1 MKIDKKSVPLFHF
14 LWGIFH
20 LLLTWMSEN
29 DNMAGSFLES
39 VKGQQTK
46 SQVGL
51 YVLTSLSALCW
62 LGGAFSVKG
71 PRRHVFRSLSLSG
84 LSQTYQ
90 LSVFKYNEMDF
101 KSNRMRWFHK
111 SKKRSRAKHD
121 RAVSH
126 AGSGDALTAGIF
138 TYLHMHD
145 SKSGSWHVGRDNKC
159 YVQMQ

>member
-1 MKIDKKSVPLFHF
+1 MTTGLVVF
-14 LWGIFH
+14 LN
-20 LLLTWMSEN
+20 LLKVSKHKVSGGTLC
-29 DNMAGSFLES
+29 
-39 VKGQQTK
+39 KP
-46 SQVGL
+46 

-71 PRRHVFRSLSLSG
+71 PRRHVFCSLSLSG

-121 RAVSH
+121 RAVSR
-126 AGSGDALTAGIF
+126 AGSGDDLTAGVF
-138 TYLHMHD
+138 TYLHMQNPFPIVSKKSLGHD
-145 SKSGSWHVGRDNKC
+145 MLVEIINVMSKCNNLV
-159 YVQMQ
+159 MQRSLH